1 MTDLAVVVGGWY
13 QVAVGQIFEVVALDP
28 DEQTIEIQ
36 YLGGEVEELDFDAW
50 GELELG
56 AAEPPEDWTV
66 SFDRIE
72 RDDRGYSDATTRP
85 ENWAGVLG
93 NLDAIESED

>member
-1 MTDLAVVVGGWY
+1 MTELAVVIGGWY
-13 QVAVGQIFEVVALDP
+13 QEPGGQVFEVVALDP

-50 GELELG
+50 EEMELA

-66 SFDRIE
+66 SFDEIE
-72 RDDRGYSDATTRP
+72 RDDRGYSDTTSRP

-93 NLDAIESED
+93 NLDAMESED

>member
-36 YLGGEVEELDFDAW
+36 YLGGEVE
-50 GELELG
+50 
-56 AAEPPEDWTV
+56 
-66 SFDRIE
+66 
-72 RDDRGYSDATTRP
+72 
-85 ENWAGVLG
+85 
-93 NLDAIESED
+93 